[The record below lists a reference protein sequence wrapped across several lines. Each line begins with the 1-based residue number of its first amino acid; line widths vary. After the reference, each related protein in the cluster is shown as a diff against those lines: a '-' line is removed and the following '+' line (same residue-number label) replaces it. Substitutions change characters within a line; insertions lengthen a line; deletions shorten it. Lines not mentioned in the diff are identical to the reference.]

1 MRNRTYLMT
10 LALLTAGTM
19 ALVMVGCSDD
29 DSGTPVCGNGVVE
42 EGESCD
48 DTALDGQT
56 CTSLPGDYTGG
67 DLACSSSCTFD
78 TSACI
83 GGTIECGNDLQET
96 GEDCDGADLGGSDCA
111 DVGNYVG
118 GSLGCTN
125 CVFDVSQCEVDPNCG
140 NGDIDSGEVCDSTN
154 LDDQSCTTI
163 TGSYTGGTLACN
175 VDCTWNESACTTG
188 TTDAVQQIIDARA
201 AADGSALTL
210 PIEGAWVT
218 YVKTAVGPYGA
229 GFFLQASVAGPA
241 LYVAVDPATL
251 TPVPAVGDEVT
262 LTVTTMATV
271 GLMRQAVEITSFSVT
286 SNSNDVTTLAQ
297 EVSSATGLVTDLD
310 SYEVELI
317 SVTGTITGQFVFAG
331 IGHQKARFSTA
342 GIATTPLLTL
352 RVPDAI
358 LPTTGLAQGCE
369 VQVQYT
375 PLWRY
380 DTEAQISVW
389 ATQDASIISCPAPEV
404 LSAVATGDATVVITI
419 NRAVDPAS
427 VETDGTQFTF
437 SAGLTASAATATGN
451 LITVTTSAQTPAAD
465 YTVTVAQTV
474 TDIFGV
480 GMAASPNNQAD
491 FTGYVVNLCGN
502 GTIDTGEECDD
513 SNRDSYDGCS
523 NTCLDDA
530 VHLLISEVVV
540 TPTEGE
546 FVELYNPTSAAIALD
561 NVYLADYNSYYTVA
575 QGTGGPGANDFIAQ
589 FPAGSSIPAGGF
601 VVVSIQTATDFSSIY
616 GVFPDFDMDA
626 ADTGAP
632 AMTVTLGTDAGLSNG
647 SEMLVLFSWDG
658 TSDLV
663 QDLDYVLWGSNTNPA
678 MDKSGINAGSST
690 YLADTTP
697 ASQMSTS
704 SANSSGTSLER
715 CDTSEGAETDTG
727 GNGLTGNDETSE
739 DLSATFVVG
748 TPTPGAPP
756 AAATCGP

>member
-1 MRNRTYLMT
+1 MRNRTLFMT
-10 LALLTAGTM
+10 LALVTVG

-42 EGESCD
+42 DGESCD
-48 DTALDGQT
+48 DVELDGQT
-56 CTSLPGDYTGG
+56 CTTMAGNFTGG
-67 DLACSSSCTFD
+67 TLACSNTCTFD
-78 TSACI
+78 TLGCT
-83 GGTIECGNDLQET
+83 GGDPQCGNDVQET
-96 GEDCDGADLGGSDCA
+96 GEECDGVDLADSDCTDA
-111 DVGNYVG
+111 GNYVSG
-118 GSLGCTN
+118 TLGCAGDCT
-125 CVFDVSQCEVDPNCG
+125 FDVSQCEVDPNCG
-140 NGDIDSGEVCDSTN
+140 NGDIDSDEVCDSTN
-154 LDDQSCTTI
+154 LDGQSCTSI

-175 VDCTWNESACTTG
+175 VDCTWNESLCTTG
-188 TTDAVQQIIDARA
+188 TADAVQQIIDARA
-201 AADGSALTL
+201 ATDGTGLTL

-218 YVKTAVGPYGA
+218 YVKTAVGPYSA

-271 GLMRQAVEITSFSVT
+271 GLMRQAVEITGFSVT

-317 SVTGTITGQFVFAG
+317 SVTGTIADEFGYAG
-331 IGHQKARFSTA
+331 VGHQKARFETA
-342 GIATTPLLTL
+342 GITTTTLLTL

-369 VQVQYT
+369 VQIQYT

-404 LSAVATGDATVVITI
+404 LSATATGDSTVVITI

-427 VETDGTQFTF
+427 VLANGSQFTF
-437 SAGLTASAATATGN
+437 NAGLTASAATATGN
-451 LITVTTSAQTPAAD
+451 LITVTTSAQTPAAN

-480 GMAASPNNQAD
+480 GMAGQPDNQAD

-502 GTIDTGEECDD
+502 GTVDTGEECDD

-523 NTCLDDA
+523 NTCQDDA
-530 VHLLISEVVV
+530 PHLLISELVV

-561 NVYLADYNSYYTVA
+561 DIYLSDFNTYYTVA
-575 QGTGGPGANDFIAQ
+575 QSTAAPGNNDFLVQ

-601 VVVSIQTATDFSSIY
+601 VVVSIRTATNFSDTY
-616 GVFPDFDMDA
+616 GVLPDFDLDA
-626 ADTGAP
+626 ADTSAP
-632 AMTVTLGTDAGLSNG
+632 AMVGTIGTDAGLSNG

-658 TSDLV
+658 SSDLI
-663 QDLDYVLWGSNTNPA
+663 QDLDYVLWGNNTNPA
-678 MDKSGINAGSST
+678 MDKSGITAGSST
-690 YLADTTP
+690 YLADTAP
-697 ASQMSTS
+697 ASQLSTS
-704 SANSSGTSLER
+704 SPGTGTSLER

-756 AAATCGP
+756 AAGTCAP